1 MNKWFLFSKK
11 MNYHQLFFYLT
22 DYHLFMSH
30 NKAVAIILLGGS
42 FMSLV
47 GIVMRLMETD
57 DGMIILFY
65 RSISLSA
72 MVMTVGCLRRRENPI
87 RFLGKLDKTDMA
99 MGAAL
104 SIAFTTYVYAM
115 LMTSVASTLFL
126 LTTTPFMA
134 AVIGWIWINE
144 KPHPFT
150 WIAMIA
156 ALIGVGLM
164 ISDGLDLGRTQGN
177 IVALLSAFFFAVML
191 VLARRSQKDDVLG
204 GTFLGGIMALSL
216 AGISAIGFGN
226 GLGISGSDLMLA
238 LFMGAFTIGI
248 GIALVTW
255 GAPYVPAAEVS
266 LLVLI
271 ESVLGPLWPWLF
283 LGEKMSMLEIIGG
296 ITVMTAVAGLALL
309 GMEKKQKM
317 PQP

>member
-1 MNKWFLFSKK
+1 
-11 MNYHQLFFYLT
+11 
-22 DYHLFMSH
+22 MSH
-30 NKAVAIILLGGS
+30 NKAIAIILLGGS

-47 GIVMRLMETD
+47 GLVMRLMETD
-57 DGMIILFY
+57 DGMVILFY

-72 MVMTVGCLRRRENPI
+72 MVMTVACLRRSESPI
-87 RFLGKLDKTDMA
+87 KFLIKLDRTDLA
-99 MGAAL
+99 MGIAL
-104 SIAFTTYVYAM
+104 SLAFTTYVYAM
-115 LMTSVASTLFL
+115 LMTSVASTLFI

-134 AVIGWIWINE
+134 AIIAWLWINE
-144 KPHPFT
+144 RPHPLT

-164 ISDGLDLGRTQGN
+164 ISDGLDLGRTKGN
-177 IVALLSAFFFAVML
+177 IVALLSAFFFAMML

-204 GTFLGGIMALSL
+204 GTFLGGIIALCL
-216 AGISAIGFGN
+216 AGISATVYGKGLSIGGT
-226 GLGISGSDLMLA
+226 DLVLA

-271 ESVLGPLWPWLF
+271 ESVLGPIWPWLF
-283 LGEKMSMLEIIGG
+283 LGENMTMLEIIGG

-309 GMEKKQKM
+309 GTEK
-317 PQP
+317 

>member
-1 MNKWFLFSKK
+1 
-11 MNYHQLFFYLT
+11 
-22 DYHLFMSH
+22 MSH

-47 GIVMRLMETD
+47 GLVMRLMETD
-57 DGMIILFY
+57 DGMVILFY

-72 MVMTVGCLRRRENPI
+72 MVMTVACLRRRESPLT
-87 RFLGKLDKTDMA
+87 FLGKLDKTDVA

-104 SIAFTTYVYAM
+104 SIAFTTYVFAM
-115 LMTSVASTLFL
+115 LMTSVASTLFI
-126 LTTTPFMA
+126 LTTAPFMA
-134 AVIGWIWINE
+134 ALIGWVWINE
-144 KPHPFT
+144 RPHPFT
-150 WIAMIA
+150 WIAMVA

-164 ISDGLDLGRTQGN
+164 ISDGFELGRTQGN

-191 VLARRSQKDDVLG
+191 VLARRSKKDDVLG
-204 GTFLGGIMALSL
+204 GTFLGGIMALGL
-216 AGISAIGFGN
+216 AGISAIGFGD
-226 GLGISGSDLMLA
+226 GLDIAGYDLTLA

-248 GIALVTW
+248 GIALVTS

-283 LGEKMSMLEIIGG
+283 LGEDMSMLEIIGG
-296 ITVMTAVAGLALL
+296 VTVMAAVAGLAML
-309 GMEKKQKM
+309 GTKKPRLAAQ
-317 PQP
+317 QQ